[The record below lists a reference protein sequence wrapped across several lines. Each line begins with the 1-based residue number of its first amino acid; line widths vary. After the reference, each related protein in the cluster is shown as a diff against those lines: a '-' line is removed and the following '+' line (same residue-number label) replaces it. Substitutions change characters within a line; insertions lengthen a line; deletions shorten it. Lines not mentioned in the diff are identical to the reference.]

1 MYTSIDICVSLYTH
15 RLAHFCM
22 FSAENCP
29 SQARPCQGA
38 PRRPGLWRSYL
49 GRGKVTRMGHA
60 MLSMGPTFGA
70 RCCLITWS
78 LEPGEGH
85 LQEGGLLE
93 GEKGPR
99 GKFCSH
105 SYAAAVDYA
114 AARDSPGLWAPDAA
128 LSSWVIL
135 LRGFG
140 RTILIKIR
148 TDSELCLR
156 SLLSLILH
164 VPEDE
169 QTQQGYR

>member
-1 MYTSIDICVSLYTH
+1 MYLCIHTDLHTSACFLLKIPLHKHAPAKEPHADLGFGDHICAEEKSLGWV
-15 RLAHFCM
+15 M
-22 FSAENCP
+22 P
-29 SQARPCQGA
+29 
-38 PRRPGLWRSYL
+38 
-49 GRGKVTRMGHA
+49 
-60 MLSMGPTFGA
+60 MLSMGTMFGA
-70 RCCLITWS
+70 RCCLIAWS

-85 LQEGGLLE
+85 LQKGGLLE

-105 SYAAAVDYA
+105 SYGAAVDYA

-156 SLLSLILH
+156 CLLSLILH